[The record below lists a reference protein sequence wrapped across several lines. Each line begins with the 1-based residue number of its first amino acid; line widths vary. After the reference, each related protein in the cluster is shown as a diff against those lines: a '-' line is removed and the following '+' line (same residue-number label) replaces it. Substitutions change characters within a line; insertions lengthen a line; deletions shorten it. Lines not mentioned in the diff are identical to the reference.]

1 MNTYEVWV
9 QWSEWDDP
17 WCRRTVQG
25 ETAGKAKY
33 SFWEYLQDGLWEEKF
48 GTVVKKLRC
57 RKIGGFKV
65 SDLFTNPA
73 TFREICERR
82 AIDFAYQGMKIE
94 VDGQCGVIVG
104 GMKVT
109 MFERTIC
116 IDLNDIIEG
125 QAHSLSSYKKC
136 LDEDTWDRYKVQIE
150 EMELDY

>member
-33 SFWEYLQDGLWEEKF
+33 SFWEYLQDGLWEEKL

-94 VDGQCGVIVG
+94 VDG
-104 GMKVT
+104 
-109 MFERTIC
+109 
-116 IDLNDIIEG
+116 
-125 QAHSLSSYKKC
+125 
-136 LDEDTWDRYKVQIE
+136 
-150 EMELDY
+150 